1 MNGWMWGGA
10 AVAALLALILF
21 RRPLKALGRLAFRS
35 GVGLVFLWVLR
46 WVGPVLGIRLGI
58 NLLNAVVLGLL
69 GVPGFALL
77 MLVRWVAG

>member
-46 WVGPVLGIRLGI
+46 WVGSVLGIRLGI